1 MYAKLTWIIKLP
13 SGVASVALRSLAIAA
28 ECLTIRKE
36 QEEVLQ
42 TFQKIK
48 QETGWRV
55 DFLHKELKGKWGWEN
70 PVPPAPPTTLI
81 RSALLGT
88 PTSAA
93 PMELS
98 TFQTHHTPQ
107 LQTQYQPTQQP
118 QQQIQQPPQQ
128 QPQYAQIRLPQ
139 MGNPLIGVADG
150 SNGHPYHPHS
160 VPALNQ
166 RIEQRNQ
173 YM

>member
-1 MYAKLTWIIKLP
+1 MKLP

-48 QETGWRV
+48 RETGWRV

-70 PVPPAPPTTLI
+70 PTPPAPPATLM
-81 RSALLGT
+81 RSTLLGT
-88 PTSAA
+88 PTSTA
-93 PMELS
+93 PLELS

-118 QQQIQQPPQQ
+118 QQQTQQPPQQ
-128 QPQYAQIRLPQ
+128 QPQYSQISRLPQ
-139 MGNPLIGVADG
+139 MVNPLIGVADG
-150 SNGHPYHPHS
+150 SNGHPYHPHY
-160 VPALNQ
+160 VPAPNPNQ
-166 RIEQRNQ
+166 HIEQRNQ
-173 YM
+173 YL